1 MPREKQLPRA
11 SVILEAA
18 WPRPAAPSLS
28 LDPDTLAGRG
38 GVAWQRG
45 SDGIGRA
52 RSRDR
57 PGSGAPGL
65 ALAEAEVEP
74 PDAARFPAAPQPHL
88 RPAAPRPMANY
99 PYRPGPGAGP
109 AGGAALPDQSFL
121 WNVFQRCGQPGG
133 RAGAG
138 RPPLP
143 SVSAPGLPRP
153 APPPAVRPHP
163 GALAPP
169 PAVQPPSWS
178 PGPPAC
184 SVPRALTSSPPPG
197 TSGAQ
202 SGRPEARPPSFYPQ
216 RGAFARGRGSPG
228 DAYSVRGA
236 ETRARRGCLSH
247 QAGSQ
252 ALAVR
257 RGPSPQCLRYPV
269 VLPANRRPMLE

>member
-1 MPREKQLPRA
+1 M
-11 SVILEAA
+11 
-18 WPRPAAPSLS
+18 
-28 LDPDTLAGRG
+28 
-38 GVAWQRG
+38 
-45 SDGIGRA
+45 
-52 RSRDR
+52 
-57 PGSGAPGL
+57 
-65 ALAEAEVEP
+65 EP

-88 RPAAPRPMANY
+88 CPAAPRPMAAY

-133 RAGAG
+133 RARA
-138 RPPLP
+138 
-143 SVSAPGLPRP
+143 GLPFPRCQPRAFPVLPLRP
-153 APPPAVRPHP
+153 QSGLTLAPWPLGCSPASLLEPWPPRPAVRPS
-163 GALAPP
+163 
-169 PAVQPPSWS
+169 SWH

-216 RGAFARGRGSPG
+216 SGAFAQGRGSPG